1 MTTKSLWIIW
11 VIGFMSFA
19 NTSTSQTIIE
29 LQQQI
34 KSGQLS
40 SETLIQQGRAAM
52 KEHRSLNAI
61 ISVNNLA
68 GEQSS
73 AIPDTDNRG
82 LLAGIT
88 IVVKDNIHV
97 AGLANSAGTP
107 ALKHFV
113 PSKSAGVIER
123 LQNAGAVI
131 VAKTNLHELAYG
143 ITSNN
148 PAFGPVGNAYR
159 ADYIAGGSSGGTAV
173 AVATGMAVAGL
184 GTDTGGSSRIPAA
197 LNGIVG
203 FRPST
208 GRYPAD
214 GITSIS
220 KTRDTVGPMA
230 RSVSDAAL
238 LDRVLSKTTATDAP
252 VELKGLRIGVPRQYF
267 YENLEPLVAAKM
279 ETLLGHLEAAGV
291 HLVNSDI
298 EQIAELNQRVGFPIV
313 LFETGEQIPE
323 YLQRFVPDVSIE
335 ELVEQ
340 IASPDVRD
348 VMGMV
353 MAKQIS
359 AEDYRQALEIDR
371 PKLQA
376 ALAKHFQQYRLDA
389 IIFPTTPLSARPI
402 SDSLE
407 TVELNGER
415 QPTFATYIRNTDPA
429 SNAGLPALSIPLPI
443 EKSQMPVGVE
453 INGAVNTDRRLLQIG
468 RAIEALIHQHHNK

>member
-1 MTTKSLWIIW
+1 MMTKSLWVIW
-11 VIGFMSFA
+11 VMGFMSFA
-19 NTSTSQTIIE
+19 NECTSQTIIE

-34 KSGQLS
+34 KAGQLS
-40 SETLIQQGRAAM
+40 SEALVQQGRAAM
-52 KEHRSLNAI
+52 SEHRSLNAI
-61 ISVNNLA
+61 ISVNKLA
-68 GEQSS
+68 GELAS
-73 AIPDTDNRG
+73 AKFDTNNPG
-82 LLAGIT
+82 LLEGMT

-97 AGLANSAGTP
+97 AGLANTAGTP
-107 ALKHFV
+107 ALKHFI
-113 PSKSAGVIER
+113 PSKNATVIER
-123 LQNAGAVI
+123 LQNAGAII

-148 PAFGPVGNAYR
+148 PAFGPVGNAHR
-159 ADYIAGGSSGGTAV
+159 ANYIAGGSSGGTAV

-230 RSVSDAAL
+230 RSVSDVAL
-238 LDRVLSKTTATDAP
+238 LDKVLSNSAP
-252 VELKGLRIGVPRQYF
+252 SDTSVELKGLRIGVPRQYF

-279 ETLLGHLEAAGV
+279 ETLLEQLKTAGV
-291 HLVNSDI
+291 HLVNANI
-298 EQIAELNQRVGFPIV
+298 EQLAELNQRVGFPIV
-313 LFETGEQIPE
+313 LFETGEQMPE
-323 YLQRFVPDVSIE
+323 YLQRFAPELSMN

-340 IASPDVRD
+340 IASPDVRE

-371 PKLQA
+371 PKLQEA
-376 ALAKHFQQYRLDA
+376 FAKHFQQHRLDA
-389 IIFPTTPLSARPI
+389 IIFPTTPLTARPI
-402 SDSLE
+402 SDSSE

-415 QPTFATYIRNTDPA
+415 HPTFPTYIRNTDPA

-453 INGAVNTDRRLLQIG
+453 INGPVSTDRRLLQIG
-468 RAIEALIHQHHNK
+468 KAIETLIHQHHNK

>member
-1 MTTKSLWIIW
+1 
-11 VIGFMSFA
+11 MSFS
-19 NTSTSQTIIE
+19 NESTSQTIVE

-34 KSGQLS
+34 KAGQLS
-40 SETLIQQGRAAM
+40 SEALIQQSWAAM
-52 KEHRSLNAI
+52 EEHRSLNAI
-61 ISVNNLA
+61 ISVNKLA
-68 GEQSS
+68 EEQTRAT
-73 AIPDTDNRG
+73 AITDNLG
-82 LLAGIT
+82 LLTGIT

-97 AGLANSAGTP
+97 AGLANTAGTP
-107 ALKHFV
+107 ALKNFI
-113 PSKSAGVIER
+113 PSKSASVIER
-123 LQNAGAVI
+123 LKNAGAVI

-143 ITSNN
+143 ITSDN
-148 PAFGPVGNAYR
+148 PAFGPVGNAYD
-159 ADYIAGGSSGGTAV
+159 ASYIAGGSSGGTAV
-173 AVATGMAVAGL
+173 AVATKMAVAGL

-197 LNGIVG
+197 LNGVVG

-238 LDRVLSKTTATDAP
+238 LDRVLSNTTASDIA

-267 YENLEPLVAAKM
+267 YENLEPLVAAKV

-298 EQIAELNQRVGFPIV
+298 EQLAELNQRVGFPIV
-313 LFETGEQIPE
+313 LFETGEQMPE
-323 YLQRFVPDVSIE
+323 YLQRFTPGLSMK

-340 IASPDVRD
+340 IASPDVRE

-353 MAKQIS
+353 MTNQVS

-376 ALAKHFQQYRLDA
+376 AFAKHFQKNRLDA
-389 IIFPTTPLSARPI
+389 IIFPTTPLTARPI
-402 SDSLE
+402 SDSRE

-415 QPTFATYIRNTDPA
+415 HPTFATYIRNTDPA

-453 INGAVNTDRRLLQIG
+453 INGPVNTDRRLLQIG
-468 RAIEALIHQHHNK
+468 KAIETLIHQHHNK

>member
-1 MTTKSLWIIW
+1 
-11 VIGFMSFA
+11 MSFS
-19 NTSTSQTIIE
+19 NQSTSQTIIE

-34 KSGQLS
+34 KAGQLS
-40 SETLIQQGRAAM
+40 SEVLIQQGRAAM
-52 KEHRSLNAI
+52 EEHRSLNAI
-61 ISVNNLA
+61 ISINKLA
-68 GEQSS
+68 GEQASS
-73 AIPDTDNRG
+73 TPVTDNRG
-82 LLAGIT
+82 LLTGIT

-97 AGLANSAGTP
+97 AGLANTAGTP
-107 ALKHFV
+107 ALKNFI
-113 PSKSAGVIER
+113 PSKSASVIDR

-143 ITSNN
+143 ITSDN
-148 PAFGPVGNAYR
+148 PAFGPVGNAFR
-159 ADYIAGGSSGGTAV
+159 ANYIAGGSSGGTAV
-173 AVATGMAVAGL
+173 AVATKMAVAGL

-238 LDRVLSKTTATDAP
+238 LDRVLSNTTTSELP

-267 YENLEPLVAAKM
+267 YENLEPLVAAKV

-291 HLVNSDI
+291 RLVNGDI
-298 EQIAELNQRVGFPIV
+298 EQLAELNQRVGFPIV
-313 LFETGEQIPE
+313 LFETGEQMPE
-323 YLQRFVPDVSIE
+323 YLQRFTPDLSMK

-340 IASPDVRD
+340 IASPDVRE

-376 ALAKHFQQYRLDA
+376 AFAKHFQQHRIDA
-389 IIFPTTPLSARPI
+389 IIFPTTPLTARPI
-402 SDSLE
+402 SDSRE

-415 QPTFATYIRNTDPA
+415 HPTFATYIRNTDPA

-443 EKSQMPVGVE
+443 GESQMPVGVE
-453 INGAVNTDRRLLQIG
+453 INGPVNTDRRLLQIG
-468 RAIEALIHQHHNK
+468 KAIETLIHQHHNK

>member
-1 MTTKSLWIIW
+1 
-11 VIGFMSFA
+11 MSFS
-19 NTSTSQTIIE
+19 NQSTSQTIIE

-34 KSGQLS
+34 KAGQLS
-40 SETLIQQGRAAM
+40 SEVLIQQGRAAM
-52 KEHRSLNAI
+52 EEHRSLNAI
-61 ISVNNLA
+61 ISINKLA
-68 GEQSS
+68 GEQASS
-73 AIPDTDNRG
+73 TPVTDNRG
-82 LLAGIT
+82 LLTGIT

-97 AGLANSAGTP
+97 AGLANTAGTP
-107 ALKHFV
+107 ALKNFI
-113 PSKSAGVIER
+113 PSTSASVINR
-123 LQNAGAVI
+123 LQNAGAII

-143 ITSNN
+143 ITSDN
-148 PAFGPVGNAYR
+148 PAFGPVGNAHR
-159 ADYIAGGSSGGTAV
+159 ASYIAGGSSGGTAV
-173 AVATGMAVAGL
+173 AVATKMAVAGL

-238 LDRVLSKTTATDAP
+238 LDRVLSNTTTSELP

-267 YENLEPLVAAKM
+267 YENLEPLVASKV

-291 HLVNSDI
+291 RLVNSDI
-298 EQIAELNQRVGFPIV
+298 EQLAELNQRVGFPIV
-313 LFETGEQIPE
+313 LFETGEQMPE
-323 YLQRFVPDVSIE
+323 YLQRFTPDLSMK

-340 IASPDVRD
+340 IASPDVRE

-376 ALAKHFQQYRLDA
+376 AFAKHFQQHRLDA
-389 IIFPTTPLSARPI
+389 IIFPTTPLTARPI
-402 SDSLE
+402 SDSRE

-415 QPTFATYIRNTDPA
+415 HPTFATYIRNTDPA
-429 SNAGLPALSIPLPI
+429 SNAGLPALSIPLPV

-453 INGAVNTDRRLLQIG
+453 INGPVNTDRRLLQIG
-468 RAIEALIHQHHNK
+468 KAIETLIHQYHNK